1 MALESIFKT
10 LDKIINIDQDAII
23 ENILRDPEFQRFIIN
38 LNTEGE
44 ATSQLFEQGIDAL
57 GKSLG
62 DYAGTT
68 IEGTA
73 NFKGKREKGQRFDH
87 ITLKDT
93 AKFYKSFRM
102 KVANGGFLLIADPNR
117 GDTNLFNDFGKE
129 VVGLTDENLQIV
141 IDALKDKIIPFILQ
155 DIAA

>member
-62 DYAGTT
+62 KYSGFTEEQKKKD
-68 IEGTA
+68 
-73 NFKGKREKGQRFDH
+73 GQRFDH

-93 AKFYKSFRM
+93 GVFYKSFAI
-102 KVANGGFLLIADPNR
+102 KVQNGGFLIVADPVKE
-117 GDTNLFNDFGKE
+117 DSNLFDDFGKNIL
-129 VVGLTDENLQIV
+129 GLTDEHLQIV
-141 IDALKDKIIPFILQ
+141 IDAIKDKIIPIILQ
-155 DIAA
+155 KIAA